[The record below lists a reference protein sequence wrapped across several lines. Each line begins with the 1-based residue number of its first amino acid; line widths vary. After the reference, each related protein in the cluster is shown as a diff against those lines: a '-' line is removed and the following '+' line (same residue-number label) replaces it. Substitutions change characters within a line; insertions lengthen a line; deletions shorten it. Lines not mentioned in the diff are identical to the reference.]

1 MDVRINQSVRRRRA
15 HETYLTQPNPKKED
29 TRDCPYLLG
38 FVVCPLFVWRGLF
51 GLCKTAKELSLK
63 AQNISTQENETLSSS
78 PQEVFFQQ
86 RVSCVHLALK
96 VPLQVTAST
105 LSEPQTQAF
114 YRRLVGSAYE
124 VTLSPSHTFFSI
136 IKDVRWDAE

>member
-51 GLCKTAKELSLK
+51 GLCKTAKELSLTEQAK
-63 AQNISTQENETLSSS
+63 AAQSRLHQIHADLQKRQNRALHLHEAVEDNIGFPEEEKNS
-78 PQEVFFQQ
+78 PVD
-86 RVSCVHLALK
+86 LD
-96 VPLQVTAST
+96 PAS
-105 LSEPQTQAF
+105 
-114 YRRLVGSAYE
+114 
-124 VTLSPSHTFFSI
+124 
-136 IKDVRWDAE
+136 